1 MNFKSN
7 HREEKS
13 PCVYKTLYLPER
25 LKDQVEKL
33 AADSGTSFNKLSVK
47 MIEYCLKE
55 IEGPRG

>member
-1 MNFKSN
+1 MTFKANF
-7 HREEKS
+7 REEKT
-13 PCVYKTLYLPER
+13 PCVYKTLYLPEK

-55 IEGPRG
+55 MEGPQE